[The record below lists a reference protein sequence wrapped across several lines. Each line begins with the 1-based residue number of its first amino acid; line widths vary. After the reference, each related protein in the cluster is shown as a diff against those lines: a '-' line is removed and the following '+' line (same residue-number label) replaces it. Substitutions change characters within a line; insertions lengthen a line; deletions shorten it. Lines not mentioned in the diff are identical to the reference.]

1 MRSSPLLAA
10 LFLTLLPGSAP
21 AQTAQG
27 DINYGVGPPSPYEGR
42 DMNFDFKYGDPKR
55 DAEVDR
61 ARRAQPQKTVNTDDF
76 VSLDK
81 VSADRL
87 EKATV
92 ENASG
97 IAIGRVTNVTSARDG
112 SITELEISLDKAGK
126 LRVPAEDLRFNPTE
140 RMILVANPD
149 NGAASSLAAGE
160 NDSPQ

>member
-10 LFLTLLPGSAP
+10 LFLTLLSGQAP

-61 ARRAQPQKTVNTDDF
+61 ARHAQPQTTVNSDEF
-76 VSLDK
+76 ISLDK

-97 IAIGRVTNVTSARDG
+97 ITIGRVTNVTSARDG
-112 SITELEISLDKAGK
+112 SVTELEIALDRAGK
-126 LRVPAEDLRFNPTE
+126 LHVPAEDLRFNPVD
-140 RMILVANPD
+140 RMLLLANLD
-149 NGAASSLAAGE
+149 SGSAASLAAGE